1 MRTFVFA
8 VIIIFG
14 VLGLESARSQQGKT
28 DSVEKRIPDVV
39 SFRQD
44 IFPIVKKNCL
54 PCHAEDNFNPSELT
68 LDSYDKMMSGGKHGA
83 PVVPGNSSESILIG
97 KLSSKPPFG
106 DRMPLD
112 PRKKHG
118 GTSARRLTDEEIKI
132 ISDWIDRG
140 AKND

>member
-14 VLGLESARSQQGKT
+14 VLGLEPARSQQGKT
-28 DSVEKRIPDVV
+28 DSVEKKTPDAV
-39 SFRQD
+39 SFQKD
-44 IFPIVKKNCL
+44 VFPIVKKNCL
-54 PCHAEDNFNPSELT
+54 PCHAEDNFNPSELA

-83 PVVPGNSSESILIG
+83 PVVPGSSSESILVG
-97 KLSSKPPFG
+97 KLSLKPPFG

-112 PRKKHG
+112 PRKKRG
-118 GTSARRLTDEEIKI
+118 EINTRRLTDEEIRI